1 MRNKILFALVV
12 LGILAGLISA
22 FVYAQRPTS
31 EPPVVSPAPNP
42 FVTGIYANGIVE
54 SYQEHGHN
62 TNMYPEVAG
71 TVLRILAS
79 DGQAVTKG
87 QPLLEIDSSVQLAT
101 AEQLEA
107 QAAAARAVLE
117 ALRAQPRPE
126 TLAVARAQVKA
137 AEANVATA
145 AATRNKQQRAF
156 AMDPRA
162 VSQETLDTAIN
173 AATAAGANLE
183 VTKRQYALTKAGAWV
198 YDIQNQDRQVEA
210 LAQQAA
216 SARAL
221 VAKYTVRAPRDGAVL
236 SVEAAVGS
244 YVSPQG
250 VYDPYTQQSMPI
262 MTVGD
267 AGALAVRAYVD
278 EVLIPRLPD
287 PAHLVAR
294 MFIRGT
300 NISVPLQLARVQPY
314 VTPKIQ
320 LSNQRT
326 EKVDLRVLPIVFK
339 FTPPAGMTVYPG
351 QLVDVYLAARAPAAA
366 PAARGA
372 PP

>member
-12 LGILAGLISA
+12 LGIIAGLISA
-22 FVYAQRPTS
+22 FVYAQRPAS
-31 EPPVVSPAPNP
+31 EPPVFNPAPNP
-42 FVTGIYANGIVE
+42 FANGIYANGIVE

-71 TVLRILAS
+71 TVLRILVS

-87 QPLLEIDSSVQLAT
+87 QPLLESDSSVQLAT
-101 AEQLEA
+101 TEQLEA
-107 QAAAARAVLE
+107 QAEAARAVLE
-117 ALRAQPRPE
+117 ELRAQPRPE

-145 AATRNKQQRAF
+145 VATRNKQQRAF

-162 VSQETLDTAIN
+162 VTKETLDTGIN
-173 AATAAGANLE
+173 AAKAAGANLE
-183 VTKRQYALTKAGAWV
+183 VAKRQYELTKVGAWV
-198 YDIQNQDRQVEA
+198 YDIQNQEHQAEA
-210 LAQQAA
+210 LAKQAA

-221 VAKYTVRAPRDGAVL
+221 LAKYTVRAPRDGVVL

-250 VYDPYTQQSMPI
+250 VYDPYTQLYMPI
-262 MTVGD
+262 ITVGD
-267 AGALAVRAYVD
+267 AGTLAVRAYVD

-300 NISVPLQLARVQPY
+300 NVSVPLQLARVQPY

-339 FTPPAGMTVYPG
+339 FTPPADMNVYPG
-351 QLVDVYLAARAPAAA
+351 QLVDVYLAARAPAARA
-366 PAARGA
+366 VQGA